1 MGEQVAGNLVVR
13 RELDPA
19 LHAWLRSGRP
29 ILHVEGAPGAGK
41 TSWVKLLAG
50 TPTILDANGEQ
61 LAVFAACHFCRRGD
75 ARSASFTEFLGS
87 LGKQFARL
95 EPRYAQALVERGRPG
110 QGIAL
115 NVQIDARWSVNPS
128 AIGVAIQELVLQA
141 SSQAEALN
149 EVMAPLDALLDAPG
163 PAWLVAVDAPDEPSD
178 PGIADLLV
186 ALGTMPPRLRWLITS
201 RPNTSFARQLAGR
214 GADLLDLARI
224 AAGSA
229 SLASFLRS
237 QSLRLGL
244 LERLA
249 PQLDP
254 AIFLR
259 ALGARVQDN
268 FLVAQCATEALA
280 ARAGVLDLQAIDDLP
295 SSLSAHFVA
304 SLDRLAQPLKDSWVD
319 ECGPLLGTLATA
331 KAPIGNADLA
341 ACVGLP
347 ESRVRDRLWRLRA
360 FLHGGDTGWR
370 LFHATFAE
378 FLLDP
383 SAAQEYWCQE
393 SEQHARIIRWI
404 RRAASWREAPDYGL
418 AHLVRHLVAAGG
430 PGMFTEFDNV
440 LTADFLAAR
449 QARGGTA
456 QDIAG
461 DFRRM
466 LFAAAAHGAVDRCLM
481 LTVLLA
487 LWQDKAGTHASSFST
502 ILLAA
507 MGRVAEASALAMHQE
522 AAGHDNAHSGSSQ
535 RAGYATSLVEIGEV
549 EAAIGFARAAAEEGD
564 ALPQRAV
571 LDVLAQ
577 RGHVRALEL
586 LREHPFAGNLPS
598 LSAPACRGLASLP
611 GGVAAAGE
619 VAADEEALVAVAEGC
634 ATHDIDQAIALAA
647 AMPAFGAW
655 IGGEHAIH
663 GPRDVIV
670 RVLLSFV
677 QAHPA
682 QWQLAWNYAN
692 DKLGDDWPAPYG
704 FLLAAAIVQAAPG
717 LALPAFGKL
726 GFSKHGLHRALAVAW
741 IGRDDPQVFAALAPH
756 VHIPRQPQ
764 AAAPAVD
771 GRQEADPGM
780 SGARRLLVDTRRAA
794 HDLEG
799 VLQMVAV
806 IAPEQVHRAGPAFA
820 LLQAAGEALLACLRN
835 EPDLPERKARGA
847 AALGRL
853 FGWLGTSHVEQ
864 LLAHAEAHWL
874 DEGWRPEF
882 GEGVAGSLA
891 YQGTDCYL
899 QARHDYGGCLL
910 WEGAV
915 RIAGKI
921 IAERDPD
928 DAIRHIDSVETRYS
942 GTRAALIGIAAIAM
956 RRTGRG
962 ALDTLPP
969 RLACYTKSATFQD
982 AANTLRQALD
992 TAASVPA
999 GSGTPELA
1007 ALHEQVRAAIG
1018 AADIPF
1024 LRVACKRI
1032 TTLPLDSAYRDSAG
1046 ILRAE
1051 VVRRLLA
1058 DAMADDDPELAL
1070 KMMLPC
1076 ASYDEIRRLAA
1087 LACARLLPDGMVLVT
1102 MSVRVLAFN
1111 NGKDKLSPAQTLDLV
1126 LAFAAA
1132 LPPPRRVEFFDQLTS
1147 GDDSELREDVDVVL
1161 EVHADPEGSVA
1172 RVAAMGRRS
1181 NEAWIHA
1188 HLITQLSRRFPETAF
1203 PALDTLVEDA
1213 GHLAGLLLGVLAR
1226 SWPIE
1231 RWPEAVDA
1239 YLAWAA
1245 QQQERAKSRLT
1256 YANGFFDVL
1265 LARVGT
1271 CDPVAAFDTLDRVA
1285 GKFER
1290 GMLRADATCEK
1301 VITAAAGKA
1310 ARNALHW
1317 PVLARRAGRMENQV
1331 ARARALDALRA
1342 AVAQLAPAAQPGCLA
1357 LVLAEMGSGPCQPV
1371 LQQLESIACSARA
1384 VDAQLSFTG
1393 TALVARLAGLL
1404 QAG

>member
-1 MGEQVAGNLVVR
+1 M
-13 RELDPA
+13 
-19 LHAWLRSGRP
+19 H
-29 ILHVEGAPGAGK
+29 
-41 TSWVKLLAG
+41 
-50 TPTILDANGEQ
+50 
-61 LAVFAACHFCRRGD
+61 
-75 ARSASFTEFLGS
+75 
-87 LGKQFARL
+87 
-95 EPRYAQALVERGRPG
+95 
-110 QGIAL
+110 
-115 NVQIDARWSVNPS
+115 IDARCSVNPS
-128 AIGVAIQELVLQA
+128 AIGVAIQEIVLQT

-149 EVMAPLDALLDAPG
+149 EVMAPLDAVLEGPG

-237 QSLRLGL
+237 RASQLGL

-254 AIFLR
+254 GNFLS
-259 ALGARVQDN
+259 ALGERVQDN
-268 FLVAQCATEALA
+268 FLVAHCATEALA
-280 ARAGVLDLQAIDDLP
+280 SRTGVLDLQALDDLP
-295 SSLSAHFVA
+295 SSLPAHFVA
-304 SLDRLAQPLKDSWVD
+304 SLDRLPQSLKESWAD

-331 KAPIGNADLA
+331 KAPLGNADLA

-360 FLHGGDTGWR
+360 FLRGDDTGWQ

-393 SEQHARIIRWI
+393 SEQHERILRWI
-404 RRAASWREAPDYGL
+404 WRAAHWREASGYGL
-418 AHLVRHLVAAGG
+418 THVVSHLVAREG
-430 PGMFTEFDNV
+430 PGMFTAFDRV

-449 QARGGTA
+449 RARGATA
-456 QDIAG
+456 QEIAG

-487 LWQDKAGTHASSFST
+487 LWQDKAGTHAASSST

-507 MGRVAEASALAMHQE
+507 MGRVAEASALALHQE
-522 AAGHDNAHSGSSQ
+522 AAGHDNSHSGSGQ

-564 ALPQRAV
+564 ALPLHAV
-571 LDVLAQ
+571 LDVLARQ
-577 RGHVRALEL
+577 HPARALAL
-586 LREHPFAGNLPS
+586 LGEAPFAGNMPS

-611 GGVAAAGE
+611 EALAAAWE
-619 VAADEEALVAVAEGC
+619 VAADEEALVAFAEGC
-634 ATHDIDQAIALAA
+634 ATHDVDQAIALAA

-655 IGGEHAIH
+655 IGGEHAILC
-663 GPRDVIV
+663 PRDVIV

-682 QWQLAWNYAN
+682 QWQRAWKYAD

-704 FLLAAAIVQAAPG
+704 FLLAAALVQAAPD

-726 GFSKHGLHRALAVAW
+726 GLSKHGLHRALAAAW
-741 IGRDDPQVFAALAPH
+741 IGRSDPQVFAALAPH

-771 GRQEADPGM
+771 GHHEAEAGM
-780 SGARRLLVDTRRAA
+780 SAARRLLVDTRRAA

-799 VLQMVAV
+799 VLQMVAL

-820 LLQAAGEALLACLRN
+820 PLQAAGETLLACLQN

-847 AALGRL
+847 TALGRL
-853 FGWLGTSHVEQ
+853 FGWLGKSYVEQ
-864 LLAHAEAHWL
+864 LIAHAGACWL
-874 DEGWRPEF
+874 DESWRPEF

-891 YQGTDCYL
+891 HQGTDCYL
-899 QARHDYGGCLL
+899 QTRHDYGGCLL

-921 IAERDPD
+921 IAERNPD
-928 DAIRHIDSVETRYS
+928 EAIRHIDSVETRYS

-962 ALDTLPP
+962 ALATLPP
-969 RLACYTKSATFQD
+969 RLACYTESATFQD
-982 AANTLRQALD
+982 AAKTLRQAVD
-992 TAASVPA
+992 AAAPVPA
-999 GSGTPELA
+999 TPDTLELA
-1007 ALHEQVRAAIG
+1007 ALHAQVRAAIG
-1018 AADIPF
+1018 TGDMAF
-1024 LRVACKRI
+1024 LKVACERI
-1032 TTLPLDSAYRDSAG
+1032 ARLPFDSASPDRAG
-1046 ILRAE
+1046 ILRVE
-1051 VVRRLLA
+1051 DVRRLLA
-1058 DAMADDDPELAL
+1058 DAVTDDDPELAL
-1070 KMMLPC
+1070 KMILPF
-1076 ASYDEIRRLAA
+1076 AGYDEIGPLAA
-1087 LACARLLPDGMVLVT
+1087 LVCARLLPDGMGLVT
-1102 MSVRVLAFN
+1102 LSARYLAFIE
-1111 NGKDKLSPAQTLDLV
+1111 GQDKLSPAQTLDV
-1126 LAFAAA
+1126 LLAYAAA
-1132 LPPPRRVEFFDQLTS
+1132 LPPPRRIEFFDQLTN
-1147 GDDSELREDVDVVL
+1147 GEDSELREDVDVVL

-1188 HLITQLSRRFPETAF
+1188 HLITQLSRRFPESAF
-1203 PALDTLVEDA
+1203 PAFDTLVEDA

-1239 YLAWAA
+1239 NLAWAA

-1256 YANGFFDVL
+1256 YANRFFDVL
-1265 LARVGT
+1265 LARVGAR
-1271 CDPVAAFDTLDRVA
+1271 DPVAAFDTLDHVA

-1301 VITAAAGKA
+1301 VITAAASTA
-1310 ARNALHW
+1310 ARHAFHW
-1317 PVLARRAGRMENQV
+1317 PLLARRAGRMENQV

-1357 LVLAEMGSGPCQPV
+1357 LILAEMGSGPCQPV

-1384 VDAQLSFTG
+1384 ADARLSFTG
-1393 TALVARLAGLL
+1393 AELVARLAGLL
-1404 QAG
+1404 QDG